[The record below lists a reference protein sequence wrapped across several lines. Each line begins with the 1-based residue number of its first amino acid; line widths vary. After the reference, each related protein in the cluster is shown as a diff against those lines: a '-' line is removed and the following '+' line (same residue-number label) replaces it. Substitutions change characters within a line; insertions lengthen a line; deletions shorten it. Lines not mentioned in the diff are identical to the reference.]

1 VRPARL
7 PRPWCEPGVSGGN
20 VWCRLSADDVHT
32 SSWSGENHLPLSLT
46 ATLRLWCSDMI
57 VSHMS
62 IKLPV
67 LHGHVRDYEKS
78 PCVQTFYVM
87 CIIGVE
93 LF

>member
-1 VRPARL
+1 
-7 PRPWCEPGVSGGN
+7 
-20 VWCRLSADDVHT
+20 
-32 SSWSGENHLPLSLT
+32 
-46 ATLRLWCSDMI
+46 MI
-57 VSHMS
+57 VYMS

-93 LF
+93 LLIVRKRQCELSSHTVAVPERERRVGGSLKRAVFGEIE

>member
-1 VRPARL
+1 
-7 PRPWCEPGVSGGN
+7 
-20 VWCRLSADDVHT
+20 
-32 SSWSGENHLPLSLT
+32 
-46 ATLRLWCSDMI
+46 
-57 VSHMS
+57 MS

-93 LF
+93 LLIVRKRQCELSSHTVAVPERDLSAACVKGEARGVFGEIE